1 MPKMDLLNSAV
12 RFACFDISYMVAKGV
27 LDFSWCHS
35 LSATFSDELFTAVTV
50 IPVFLVF
57 DFTFR
62 HFEKRERLIYFYD
75 MLVMLLSVFFITAI
89 WRGGPGFWSF
99 GGRAVKMMGHWTD
112 VAILDGPLL
121 VAALSGY
128 G

>member
-1 MPKMDLLNSAV
+1 
-12 RFACFDISYMVAKGV
+12 
-27 LDFSWCHS
+27 
-35 LSATFSDELFTAVTV
+35 
-50 IPVFLVF
+50 
-57 DFTFR
+57 
-62 HFEKRERLIYFYD
+62 

-128 G
+128 GLYVWTLKGGKDRRN